1 MLRHSRSSWIQC
13 VEIAN
18 LHSKAPLPKPS
29 SHTGAPVRPDLRGM
43 RSLYVLNSSCR
54 KERLPH
60 IPDHLI
66 FVKTRIP
73 GGFLAMVSSY
83 CHLRTFIATS
93 LCTHFLSP
101 QCQYSSSCSACSLQ
115 RRTRC
120 IHRPDVRRCN
130 PHSMGSRRLLGAVL
144 IRLKATSSST
154 PSSSPE
160 SSESS
165 SRSACFFRFV
175 LAVLLFAATC
185 LDCFWTVHCA
195 SVPSMLFVR
204 AIWPLRPLLPLSLLA
219 FAPAPPTIFCKG
231 LFVAACLDYSGLGT
245 VRLRPAFSYQLSGL
259 SAPCCTLP
267 LLASASVYGNLLQ
280 KLSCHC

>member
-1 MLRHSRSSWIQC
+1 MS
-13 VEIAN
+13 
-18 LHSKAPLPKPS
+18 
-29 SHTGAPVRPDLRGM
+29 
-43 RSLYVLNSSCR
+43 SLYVLSSSCW

-60 IPDHLI
+60 ISDHLI
-66 FVKTRIP
+66 IVKTQIP

-93 LCTHFLSP
+93 SSTHFLSP
-101 QCQYSSSCSACSLQ
+101 QCQYSSSCCACSLQ

-120 IHRPDVRRCN
+120 THRPERRCN
-130 PHSMGSRRLLGAVL
+130 PHSMGSRRLLGAFL
-144 IRLKATSSST
+144 IRFKATSSST

-219 FAPAPPTIFCKG
+219 FAPASPTIFCKG

-245 VRLRPAFSYQLSGL
+245 VRLRPAFSYRLSGL
-259 SAPCCTLP
+259 SAPCCTFP
-267 LLASASVYGNLLQ
+267 LLAFASASVYGNLLQ
-280 KLSCHC
+280 KLSRHC